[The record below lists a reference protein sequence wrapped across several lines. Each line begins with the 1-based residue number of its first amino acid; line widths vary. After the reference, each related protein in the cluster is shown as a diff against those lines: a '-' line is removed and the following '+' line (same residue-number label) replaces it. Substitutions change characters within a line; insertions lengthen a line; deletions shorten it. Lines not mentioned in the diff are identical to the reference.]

1 MEIIPNSLYLPP
13 QKKKTKT
20 NKNKQKQTNKGNAQ
34 IDSAH
39 TWSLREERNIKQ
51 CFPSKLL
58 LQYIPPSS
66 VNVAPHNTK
75 SALFTWIFV
84 MMMFSFQCRWRS
96 SFCLDGE
103 AYWDIVLLFPRLL
116 RQFPPPSMISTQRW
130 QNHGPAVNLC
140 NGPLY
145 RSTDG
150 MTSHGWR
157 VSIFWL
163 FQFSSMWICDLE

>member
-1 MEIIPNSLYLPP
+1 MLR
-13 QKKKTKT
+13 
-20 NKNKQKQTNKGNAQ
+20 Q
-34 IDSAH
+34 I
-39 TWSLREERNIKQ
+39 
-51 CFPSKLL
+51 
-58 LQYIPPSS
+58 
-66 VNVAPHNTK
+66 NTK
-75 SALFTWIFV
+75 STLFTWIFV
-84 MMMFSFQCRWRS
+84 MMLFSFQCRWRS

-130 QNHGPAVNLC
+130 QTHGPVNLC

-150 MTSHGWR
+150 MTSHGRR

-163 FQFSSMWICDLE
+163 FQFSSMWIYDLEWQLFSFKSFPCSNLTTRFFFYNCLAVCCDFVTGIRADRTPGATRPTWRQFRVKERERER